1 MVCKVWIQVHFLK
14 KYNSIVFIYFKEC
27 FYLLIYFWLHWVF
40 VSADRIFFCCS
51 VQASLAVAH
60 AGVSSRARGLV
71 VAVQGLR
78 CLGACGILVPQ
89 PGIEPSSP
97 ALEDGFLTPGPPGKS
112 FLHVGG
118 QLF

>member
-1 MVCKVWIQVHFLK
+1 MFL
-14 KYNSIVFIYFKEC
+14 FT
-27 FYLLIYFWLHWVF
+27 YLFLAALGLRFSRQDLF
-40 VSADRIFFCCS
+40 LLQCAGFSSCGTCTSELQSTGSA
-51 VQASLAVAH
+51 
-60 AGVSSRARGLV
+60 

-78 CLGACGILVPQ
+78 CLGARGILVPQ

-97 ALEDGFLTPGPPGKS
+97 ALEDGFLTTGPPGKS